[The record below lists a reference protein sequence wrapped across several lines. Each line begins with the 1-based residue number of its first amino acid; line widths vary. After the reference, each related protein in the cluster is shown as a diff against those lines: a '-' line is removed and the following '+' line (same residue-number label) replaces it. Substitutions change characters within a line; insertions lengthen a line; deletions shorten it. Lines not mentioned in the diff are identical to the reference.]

1 MIAAAAGFGLVT
13 ENRPVDADVRVVTE
27 MVFRDVVQVDAG
39 HGPADFRLNGRCRQQ
54 DLHNL
59 IVTIELRA
67 TQGRSSVRGTGED

>member
-27 MVFRDVVQVDAG
+27 MVFRDVVQDDAG